1 MPLPSYVESKDE
13 KVRETERVRQAVRE
27 IAAQR
32 EKVVQKMDE
41 LIEKTKVVTGRLKG
55 GLRDI

>member
-41 LIEKTKVVTGRLKG
+41 LIEKTKVVTGRLNG

>member
-1 MPLPSYVESKDE
+1 MRLPSYVESKDE

-32 EKVVQKMDE
+32 EKIAEKMDE
-41 LIEKTKVVTGRLKG
+41 LIEKTKAVTGKLRN